1 MPAKGYDL
9 LYIFI
14 DYIFSLHGL
23 LGSLNGY
30 VWFISWLELKWFLD
44 VMRLAI
50 STFFI
55 QSLLSA
61 IVQLLSVQCWLKR
74 GGLIRNLVYC
84 CRMSCHCRVYRL

>member
-55 QSLLSA
+55 QSL
-61 IVQLLSVQCWLKR
+61 
-74 GGLIRNLVYC
+74 
-84 CRMSCHCRVYRL
+84 